1 MLCARAIAGRFFPV
15 GTHPGALESPS
26 TLQAHSLPHSLT
38 YPPISV
44 CFKVYPCGNQVLSA
58 CPRTTSAK
66 TVPSPQLVLDSELS
80 YLLLCFCSLAEE
92 AHFVHFFSG
101 FLVYCTTPPAFG
113 SNQVTYPSFE
123 VQSPKL
129 DPVVQGTI
137 FCVKHKK
144 CIMCLVSVQS
154 CSCIVGR
161 GIVTTLYLSTT
172 VYFHRK
178 PYPYFPSLW
187 LVQLVYSL
195 CVIP

>member
-1 MLCARAIAGRFFPV
+1 MAPTLGHWRPPQPCRHTACPTASPILPFLFALRFILAAIKFFLPV
-15 GTHPGALESPS
+15 QE
-26 TLQAHSLPHSLT
+26 QQVQKQSLHHNLFWIQS
-38 YPPISV
+38 YPIS
-44 CFKVYPCGNQVLSA
+44 CWAFVLWL
-58 CPRTTSAK
+58 K
-66 TVPSPQLVLDSELS
+66 KHILS
-80 YLLLCFCSLAEE
+80 I
-92 AHFVHFFSG
+92 FFSG

-137 FCVKHKK
+137 FCVKHKM

-154 CSCIVGR
+154 CSCTVGR